1 MIRRAMLVEAARTL
15 RLAFAGY
22 RSSNDQGIIRRTR
35 FMVPDKKE
43 CDLEEI
49 LYFLVVATLVSFL
62 FLILTGYRPKGERRW
77 TGIFY
82 LGAIILLSGVIFS
95 VWRGKPGLALLL
107 SLVYGLLA
115 VLVWK
120 ALPDWDS
127 RGHAF
132 LAAFASA
139 QLVFLVRIIV
149 SIFFG
154 KLGWVAVIGSLVL
167 FSAEFIVVGLTIY
180 FAFEVLDV
188 TSRVR
193 WKRYFPPH
201 LGPNDY
207 WPKVSIHVPAHA
219 EPPDMVIE
227 TLAALRDLDYP
238 TYEVIMVDDNT
249 KEDELWNPVLK
260 YCHRAGIK
268 VFHLQ
273 NYPGFKSG
281 ALNFALAQTAPDVE
295 VIVVVDSDYVVTPNF
310 LRETV
315 PYFRDPQVAFLQ
327 TPQAFRNNGD
337 NMFAYY
343 SALAQRF
350 FFEISMRSRNERNA
364 IIFAGTMGLVR
375 KRVLERIGGWDEWC
389 ITEDAEA
396 SLRMLCKGYD
406 SVYINQVYGY
416 GLLPTTFEDTKKQR
430 FRWAFGG
437 MQILKRYWREL
448 FPLPGSTRGEKLTTR
463 QRLGYLMG
471 VLGWF
476 NDLLVLVFTAFS
488 LLTVLAFA
496 YGWQLP
502 VRQLAEWILLVPIL
516 SIMTGVLRVAWA
528 LRLSTR
534 CGWRDGIGAFGVML
548 AMSLTVARACATALW
563 NDKGTFLRTPKF
575 GAESSLT
582 RALRAS
588 AWEAALGILLVAAV
602 PLVLYARANREG
614 VLLAGL
620 LAWHAV
626 VYLSALR
633 SALIEALPSNH
644 PKKGD

>member
-1 MIRRAMLVEAARTL
+1 
-15 RLAFAGY
+15 
-22 RSSNDQGIIRRTR
+22 
-35 FMVPDKKE
+35 
-43 CDLEEI
+43 LEET

-62 FLILTGYRPKGERRW
+62 FLVLTGYRPKGEHRW
-77 TGIFY
+77 AGIFY
-82 LGAIILLSGVIFS
+82 LCVIILFSGVIFA
-95 VWRGKPGLALLL
+95 VWREKPGEALLL
-107 SLVYGLLA
+107 CLAYGLSS
-115 VLVWK
+115 
-120 ALPDWDS
+120 ALLGRAFPDWNS

-132 LAAFASA
+132 LAAFAGA
-139 QLVFLVRIIV
+139 QVVFLARII
-149 SIFFG
+149 ITILFG
-154 KLGWVAVIGSLVL
+154 GLTWAVMIGSLVL
-167 FSAEFIVVGLTIY
+167 FSAELIVVGLTIY

-188 TSRVR
+188 TTRIR
-193 WKRYFPPH
+193 WQRYFPPH
-201 LGPNDY
+201 TGPNDY

-219 EPPDMVIE
+219 EPPGMVIE
-227 TLAALRDLDYP
+227 TLAALRALDYP

-249 KEDELWNPVLK
+249 KEDELWNPVLE
-260 YCHRAGIK
+260 YCHKAGIK

-295 VIVVVDSDYVVTPNF
+295 VVVVVDSDYVVQPNF

-315 PYFRDPQVAFLQ
+315 PYFQNPQVAFVQ
-327 TPQAFRNNGD
+327 TPQAFRNSDD
-337 NMFAYY
+337 NLFAYY

-375 KRVLERIGGWDEWC
+375 KRVLERISGWDEWC

-396 SLRMLCKGYD
+396 SLRMLRKGYD
-406 SVYINQVYGY
+406 SVYVNQPYGH

-448 FPLPGSTRGEKLTTR
+448 LPLPGAGRGEKLTIR
-463 QRLGYLMG
+463 QRLGYTMG
-471 VLGWF
+471 LLGWF
-476 NDLLVLVFTAFS
+476 NDLLVLVFTVFL

-502 VRQLAEWILLVPIL
+502 VRQLAEWILLVPVL
-516 SIMTGVLRVAWA
+516 SIITGVLRVAWA

-534 CGWRDGIGAFGVML
+534 CSWQDGMGAFGTML
-548 AMSLTVARACATALW
+548 AMSWTVARACATALW

-582 RALRAS
+582 RALGAAS
-588 AWEAALGILLVAAV
+588 WEAVLGILLVAAV
-602 PLVLYARANREG
+602 PLALFARANREG
-614 VLLAGL
+614 VLLAAL
-620 LAWHAV
+620 LVWHAV

-633 SALIEALPSNH
+633 SALIEALPTSHH
-644 PKKGD
+644 PKGD